1 MTGQVRCRQQLSFG
15 KSLKKRKVMSLLG
28 KLVALFSGG
37 TARSVCVVD
46 GDRLAGGDRVGPGER
61 FQVLSKLARFATR
74 ENMPVTV
81 VFGGRPLR
89 EAADE
94 SNYNGVTVRYGET
107 TEEVRLKLTKSLASS
122 GRSKAALVTSDIEF
136 ESEMAAKGF
145 STMKVSTLR
154 KAMDPPGSEGGS
166 REGGGFGGNRERGER
181 SDRGDRGGDREG
193 GRRNRNR
200 GRGGRR
206 APGEGGGNNTPAD
219 GSNRAAEGSAS
230 APAGNDPVKN
240 LIDLVE

>member
-1 MTGQVRCRQQLSFG
+1 
-15 KSLKKRKVMSLLG
+15 MSLLG
-28 KLVALFSGG
+28 TLVALFSGG
-37 TARSVCVVD
+37 AARSMCVVD

-94 SNYNGVTVRYGET
+94 ANYNGVTVRYGET
-107 TEEVRLKLTKSLASS
+107 AEEVRLKLAKSLASA
-122 GRSKAALVTSDIEF
+122 GRSKAALVTSDSEF
-136 ESEMAAKGF
+136 ESEMTAKGY
-145 STMKVSTLR
+145 SAIKVSTLR
-154 KAMDPPGSEGGS
+154 KAMEPPGSEGGS
-166 REGGGFGGNRERGER
+166 REGGGFGGNRERG
-181 SDRGDRGGDREG
+181 DRGDRGDREG

-206 APGEGGGNNTPAD
+206 ASGEGGGGNAPAD
-219 GSNRAAEGSAS
+219 GSGRSAESSGSA
-230 APAGNDPVKN
+230 PTGNDPVKN